1 MGTSDNGIAQK
12 GTWNNATM
20 PTIATTLI
28 PSALPDDAIATAV
41 PTHAAHD
48 DTWYDS
54 MAALVWRAMSLC
66 PPAPA
71 VRHAYGHIETDPRS
85 ASWVVSL
92 SDEIADVTMLDDSEC
107 LQLMGRI
114 ADAADCARHHASQHA
129 SSAASL
135 LAIARA
141 YSLHADSEPRWH
153 AELRGDSIMVG
164 QQAWR
169 LLMDV
174 RDDAIGIAR
183 LHAMRT
189 HVPRVVSDAERSH
202 RGFAGQFLAAV
213 DDAIVRQERRT
224 RAYDAMGNP
233 L

>member
-1 MGTSDNGIAQK
+1 MRASNAGIAQ
-12 GTWNNATM
+12 GTLHNA
-20 PTIATTLI
+20 ATTGI
-28 PSALPDDAIATAV
+28 AVTFAPSALPDDVVATAIL
-41 PTHAAHD
+41 THAVHD
-48 DTWYDS
+48 DAWYDS
-54 MAALVWRAMSLC
+54 MATLIWKAMSLC

-71 VRHAYGHIETDPRS
+71 VRHAYGRIETTPRS
-85 ASWVVSL
+85 VAWVVSL
-92 SDEIADVTMLDDSEC
+92 SDEIADMTMLDDGEC
-107 LQLMGRI
+107 LQLMGHI
-114 ADAADCARHHASQHA
+114 ADAADCTRHHASQHVR
-129 SSAASL
+129 SAASL

-141 YSLHADSEPRWH
+141 YSLHADGEPRWH
-153 AELRGDSIMVG
+153 AELRGDDAMVG

-183 LHAMRT
+183 LRTMRA

-213 DDAIVRQERRT
+213 DDAIARQERRT